1 MILRGFLGAGKSFLF
16 PDLCPQLFRTGW
28 HIADLRLLF
37 QIRLIN
43 GRWQGTGYAGESVNG
58 RESIRRVLIRR
69 QISRFLFVKKRSVFQ
84 EKNYMKNWT
93 AQFPKYSVELLC
105 TVIFAYQKLFSPDH
119 GLIGGF
125 VGTGHCKFFPSC
137 SAYAIG
143 AIRQYGLLRGTVAS
157 FKRILRCNP
166 WGSGGYDPVL

>member
-1 MILRGFLGAGKSFLF
+1 
-16 PDLCPQLFRTGW
+16 
-28 HIADLRLLF
+28 
-37 QIRLIN
+37 
-43 GRWQGTGYAGESVNG
+43 
-58 RESIRRVLIRR
+58 
-69 QISRFLFVKKRSVFQ
+69 
-84 EKNYMKNWT
+84 MKNWT

-143 AIRQYGLLRGTVAS
+143 AIRQYGLLRGTVHRS
-157 FKRILRCNP
+157 KEF
-166 WGSGGYDPVL
+166 YDAIHGVPADTIQFYKHKQHEQ